1 MIAMSIFPRVIA
13 GILTSSPLLAS
24 ITQAQSSQ
32 ADPQTPAGPAVG
44 PASTQPSP
52 INIPELTELTLHD
65 MLSILEQI
73 WNYPL
78 FNSGGNTIRLNQLV
92 IAALI
97 VLIGIFVSKWI
108 TKAVHYRLIRFRR
121 VNANAAAV
129 IQRLTFYLLI
139 AIITLIALPIAGIP
153 ITVFTILGGAL
164 AIGIGFGAQNLFNN
178 MISGLILMTERP
190 IRLGDIVEIGEHEG
204 RIEAIGTR
212 STRVRRFDGV
222 DVLVPNSHFLEQPV
236 VNWTL
241 FDAQIRGSV
250 AVGVAYGSPTEQVA
264 AIMKK
269 AAEEHEKVSKY
280 PSIEVIFQEFGD
292 NALIFEVFFWTTITR
307 PMDLRMI
314 CSDIRFHIDKLC
326 REQHISIAFPQRDV
340 HLTTLEPLQVQIQQQ
355 PGQ

>member
-1 MIAMSIFPRVIA
+1 MSIFSRAIA
-13 GILTSSPLLAS
+13 GMLAISPLLAS
-24 ITQAQSSQ
+24 VAVAQRVPG
-32 ADPQTPAGPAVG
+32 DP
-44 PASTQPSP
+44 PASEGEPSASAAAEP
-52 INIPELTELTLHD
+52 GKIDVSDLAEMTLSD
-65 MLSILEQI
+65 VLNFLGQL

-92 IAALI
+92 IATLI
-97 VLIGIFVSKWI
+97 VLIGILVSKWI
-108 TKAVHYRLIRFRR
+108 TRAIHYRLIRFRR

-129 IQRLTFYLLI
+129 IQRLVFYLL
-139 AIITLIALPIAGIP
+139 IP

-204 RIEAIGTR
+204 KIEAIGTR
-212 STRVRRFDGV
+212 STRVRRFDGI

-241 FDAQIRGSV
+241 LDAQIRGSV
-250 AVGVAYGSPTEQVA
+250 VVGVAYGSPTQQVA
-264 AIMKK
+264 DIMCQ
-269 AAEEHEKVSKY
+269 AAKSHEKVSKN
-280 PSIEVIFQEFGD
+280 PPIEVLFQEFGD

-307 PMDLRMI
+307 PMDLRAI

-340 HLTTLEPLQVQIQQQ
+340 HLTTLQPLQVQVSQANQ
-355 PGQ
+355 